1 MTREFF
7 EKEPETARLITLAT
21 TEAGLFANDYKTR
34 DAVIDMVHER
44 SEPYSKI
51 ERVLYKKVFMPG
63 RSDFDPFPFQSSAR
77 VLLDVMKRQGIIDR
91 SIASGQTARETF
103 LSDFSR
109 QILTEL
115 KAPRIPAANN
125 RTEILM
131 NERMA

>member
-1 MTREFF
+1 
-7 EKEPETARLITLAT
+7 
-21 TEAGLFANDYKTR
+21 
-34 DAVIDMVHER
+34 
-44 SEPYSKI
+44 
-51 ERVLYKKVFMPG
+51 MPG

-77 VLLDVMKRQGIIDR
+77 VLLDVMKKQGIIDR
-91 SIASGQTARETF
+91 SIASGQTTRETF